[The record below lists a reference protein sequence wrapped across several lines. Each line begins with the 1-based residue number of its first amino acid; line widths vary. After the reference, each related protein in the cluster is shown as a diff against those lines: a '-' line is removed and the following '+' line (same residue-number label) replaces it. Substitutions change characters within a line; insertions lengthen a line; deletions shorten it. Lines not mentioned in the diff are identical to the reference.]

1 MAETIQGGVLI
12 MRYVTGSFG
21 KVLLTVLCCGSMAAG
36 LLPPDSAEAWT
47 YGGYRR
53 GGYYGRSG
61 YGYGNARYMQSQ
73 SQAQQDEARR
83 AADRK
88 EGQKEVEKKRE
99 EYQTDYLAS
108 QAEIRGANVAASRA
122 PRGLYYRAPGFTT
135 AKLPETAEKIDVG
148 GQAYHYYSG
157 IFFRQIPDK
166 LIAVPAPV
174 GAVVDTLP
182 EGAGAAVY
190 KGDADTYFYYFGTFF
205 TKDGGKYKV
214 VDPPAGTV
222 VGYVPSGY
230 TEAEVGDTVQ
240 YTFGGI
246 TYQPAHFEGNVI
258 FEVVKG

>member
-1 MAETIQGGVLI
+1 MAGINQGGTLI

-21 KVLLTVLCCGSMAAG
+21 KVLLTVLCCGAMAAG

-47 YGGYRR
+47 SRGYRR
-53 GGYYGRSG
+53 GGYYGGSYNSRTLQD
-61 YGYGNARYMQSQ
+61 R
-73 SQAQQDEARR
+73 SQAQQDEVRR
-83 AADRK
+83 AGERK
-88 EGQKEVEKKRE
+88 ENRKEIEKKRE
-99 EYQTDYLAS
+99 EYQTEYLAS
-108 QAEIRGANVAASRA
+108 QEEIRQASVAASRA

-148 GQAYHYYSG
+148 GQSFHYYSG

-166 LIAVPAPV
+166 LIAVPAPA
-174 GAVVDTLP
+174 GAVVGTLP

-205 TKDGGKYKV
+205 TREGDKYKV
-214 VDPPAGTV
+214 IDPPAGTV
-222 VGYVPSGY
+222 VGYIPSGY
-230 TEAEVGDTVQ
+230 TEVDVNDTVQ

-258 FEVVKG
+258 YEVVKG

>member
-1 MAETIQGGVLI
+1 MAGINQGGTLT

-21 KVLLTVLCCGSMAAG
+21 KVLLTVLCCGAMAAG

-53 GGYYGRSG
+53 G
-61 YGYGNARYMQSQ
+61 YGYGGYGSYNARYMQTQ

-83 AADRK
+83 AAARK
-88 EGQKEVEKKRE
+88 ENQKEIEKKRE
-99 EYQTDYLAS
+99 EFQGEYLAS
-108 QAEIRGANVAASRA
+108 QEAIRQANVAASRA

-135 AKLPETAEKIDVG
+135 SKLPENAVKIDVG
-148 GQAYHYYSG
+148 GDAYHYYSG

-166 LIAVPAPV
+166 LIVVPAPV
-174 GAVVDTLP
+174 GAVVDALP

-205 TKDGGKYKV
+205 AREGEKYKV

-230 TEAEVGDTVQ
+230 TEVEAGDTVR

-258 FEVVKG
+258 YEVVKG